1 MCGHIHKAEDRM
13 IGNVRYI
20 KSGDWVESLTAVVE
34 EDDGRI
40 RVVERPELL
49 QRIAERRAAF
59 EAAKVAAVPAGEANA
74 TISFV
79 A

>member
-1 MCGHIHKAEDRM
+1 M

-20 KSGDWVESLTAVVE
+20 NSGDWVESLTAIVE

-59 EAAKVAAVPAGEANA
+59 EAATGGAAPAATEANS

>member
-1 MCGHIHKAEDRM
+1 M

-20 KSGDWVESLTAVVE
+20 NSGDWVESMTAVVE

-40 RVVERPELL
+40 RVVERPALM

-59 EAAKVAAVPAGEANA
+59 EAAKAAPAGEANA
-74 TISFV
+74 PIAFV

>member
-1 MCGHIHKAEDRM
+1 M

-20 KSGDWVESLTAVVE
+20 NSGDWVESLTAVVE

-59 EAAKVAAVPAGEANA
+59 EAAKGGAPAPAGEASS

>member
-1 MCGHIHKAEDRM
+1 M

-20 KSGDWVESLTAVVE
+20 NSGDWVESLTAIVE
-34 EDDGRI
+34 EDDGRL
-40 RVVERPELL
+40 RVVERQELL

-59 EAAKVAAVPAGEANA
+59 EAAKGGSSAPAGEANA